1 MCWPP
6 QLEGVKGSGK
16 RKVESGKWKV
26 ESGKRKE
33 ENGKWKVE
41 SGKWKTEN
49 GKLKTLALRLTLSL
63 KIVKVSVIVS
73 VEYS

>member
-1 MCWPP
+1 MCYYSH
-6 QLEGVKGSGK
+6 QLVGVKWSGK
-16 RKVESGKWKV
+16 R
-26 ESGKRKE
+26 
-33 ENGKWKVE
+33 KVE